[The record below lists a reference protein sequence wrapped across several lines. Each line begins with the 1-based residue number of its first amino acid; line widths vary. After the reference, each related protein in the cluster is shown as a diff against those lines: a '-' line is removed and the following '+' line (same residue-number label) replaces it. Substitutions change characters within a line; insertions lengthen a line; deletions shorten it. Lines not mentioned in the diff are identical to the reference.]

1 MYQALN
7 IDRVLNE
14 VLPSVII
21 VVVLL
26 HNFGQRSTAVEG
38 EDPIPEPH
46 QARPKPEVV
55 GIAERLPDVLK
66 SQIRVKL
73 VFGKFIVNGAPS
85 ELEGGT
91 GPVAFCSIQK

>member
-1 MYQALN
+1 M
-7 IDRVLNE
+7 
-14 VLPSVII
+14 LPSVII

-38 EDPIPEPH
+38 KDPIPEPR

-55 GIAERLPDVLK
+55 GIAEGLPDVLK

-73 VFGKFIVNGAPS
+73 VFGTGTRLFETSSAEICRLIKMGIW
-85 ELEGGT
+85 EL
-91 GPVAFCSIQK
+91 VCRQI